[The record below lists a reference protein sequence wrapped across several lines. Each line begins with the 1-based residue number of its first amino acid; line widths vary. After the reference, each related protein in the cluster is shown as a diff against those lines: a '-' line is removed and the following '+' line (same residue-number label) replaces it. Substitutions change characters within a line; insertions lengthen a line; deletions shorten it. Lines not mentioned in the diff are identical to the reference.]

1 MEVCPKS
8 VLMSKGLRVNN
19 ESLRSLAEKMFVE
32 EGMTAKAIAATID
45 VTEQTIGRW
54 RKGIQG
60 DISWDD
66 KRNQFLSGPNNIKK
80 VLMSELSGLASGKDA
95 TIDVKAIS
103 AVTKAIELLS
113 DKVSAHIVMAVF
125 KEFDSWM
132 ASQDPEQAIK
142 MLEWHKMFLL
152 VKAQQEQ

>member
-1 MEVCPKS
+1 MA
-8 VLMSKGLRVNN
+8 KGQRVNN
-19 ESLRSLAEKMFVE
+19 EPIRALAERMFVE
-32 EGMTAKAIAATID
+32 EGMTAKSIAVATD

-66 KRNQFLSGPNNIKK
+66 KRSQFLSGPNNIKK
-80 VLMSELSGLASGKDA
+80 VLMTELSGLADGKQA
-95 TIDVKAIS
+95 SIDVKAIS

-132 ASQDPEQAIK
+132 ASQDPDQAIK

-152 VKAQQEQ
+152 YKAQQEQ

>member
-1 MEVCPKS
+1 MA
-8 VLMSKGLRVNN
+8 KGLRVNN
-19 ESLRSLAEKMFVE
+19 ESLRALAEKMFVE

-45 VTEQTIGRW
+45 VSEQTIGRW

-66 KRNQFLSGPNNIKK
+66 KRNLFLSGPNNIKK
-80 VLMSELSGLASGKDA
+80 VLMSELSDLASGQQGKL
-95 TIDVKAIS
+95 DVKAIS

-132 ASQDPEQAIK
+132 ASQDPDFAIK
-142 MLEWHKMFLL
+142 CLEWHKMFLL
-152 VKAQQEQ
+152 YKAQQEQ